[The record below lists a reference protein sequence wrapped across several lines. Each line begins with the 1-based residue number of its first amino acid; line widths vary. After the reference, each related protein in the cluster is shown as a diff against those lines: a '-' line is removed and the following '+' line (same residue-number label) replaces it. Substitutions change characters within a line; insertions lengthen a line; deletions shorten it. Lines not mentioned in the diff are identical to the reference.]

1 MEPLGTITKYY
12 TYIDGET
19 QDTLNSVMEESN
31 NYYDFVKRLCNMVLE
46 NEVPVNLVYIAAV
59 NAWWCR
65 IEETKN
71 LIQKKYRDVLCIR
84 PWAYGHNSVDRDQVR
99 FHDAVVDAIDKVIES
114 SAEDWMEAELHLLH
128 AFYHWPLSE
137 VPSLLEPVEK
147 AKALI
152 DANPRLSCFMSL
164 IHAFEGM
171 AKSTEGFRKEAIASV
186 LRGRELA
193 EKHDDSLFIY
203 MNLLEHALFLS
214 SVSVQESLAR
224 FEELY
229 DLALDLEVPYFTC
242 EVLNDSAL
250 VFEAAGEYDLAIS
263 SHYEKLKLLNGG
275 AIPEPIPSRVY
286 STLGDGQRALEVMN
300 RYFEYAEPVV
310 TPLYHLW
317 RAWALALVD
326 RLEEAE
332 QILDNAYSLIIKSG
346 SERILGN
353 YFHFSGVVEQRKGN
367 FLAALDLFENAWD
380 IASRIPAGTDQNR
393 ALLDLARTE
402 ISLSNQS
409 KDSTIIVAP
418 GKWLCK
424 LENHA
429 TERDLPGIR
438 MQTALL
444 KSELYQNHGQL
455 KDAHAILVD
464 ALDITDSLGVATLRK
479 RISDRIHQ
487 LNQLLIEAEVSTEK
501 KKGP

>member
-1 MEPLGTITKYY
+1 
-12 TYIDGET
+12 
-19 QDTLNSVMEESN
+19 MEESN

-84 PWAYGHNSVDRDQVR
+84 PWAYAHNSVERDQVR
-99 FHDAVVDAIDKVIES
+99 FHDAVVEAIDKVIDS
-114 SAEDWMEAELHLLH
+114 SAEDWMETELHLLH
-128 AFYHWPLSE
+128 TFYHWPSGE
-137 VPSLLEPVEK
+137 VTSLLEPVEK
-147 AKALI
+147 AKMLI
-152 DANPRLSCFMSL
+152 NENPLLNCFEPL

-171 AKSTEGFRKEAIASV
+171 AKAKEGFQVESIASV
-186 LRGRELA
+186 QRGRELA
-193 EKHDDSLFIY
+193 EKHDDALFIY
-203 MNLLEHALFLS
+203 MNLLEHALFLNN
-214 SVSVQESLAR
+214 VSVQESLAR

-229 DLALDLEVPYFTC
+229 DLALDLEVPYFTA
-242 EVLNDSAL
+242 EVLNDSAI

-263 SHYEKLKLLNGG
+263 SHYEKLKLLNG
-275 AIPEPIPSRVY
+275 AIPEPTPSRVY

-310 TPLYHLW
+310 TPIHHLW

-332 QILDNAYSLIIKSG
+332 QILDNAYSMIIKSG

-353 YFHFSGVVEQRKGN
+353 YYHFSGVVELRKGD
-367 FLAALDLFENAWD
+367 FLAALDLIEKAWD
-380 IASRIPAGTDQNR
+380 IAERIPAGTDQNR
-393 ALLDLARTE
+393 ALLDLARAE
-402 ISLSNQS
+402 ILLSNQS
-409 KDSTIIVAP
+409 RDSTKIVAP

-424 LENHA
+424 LETYA
-429 TERDLPGIR
+429 EEKELPGIR
-438 MQTALL
+438 MQAALL
-444 KSELYQNHGQL
+444 KSEFYEMHGQL
-455 KDAHAILVD
+455 KDAQAVLRD

-479 RISDRIHQ
+479 RISNRIDE
-487 LNQLLIEAEVSTEK
+487 LNRLLREAEISPKSKEE
-501 KKGP
+501 